1 VYGTDCLAAKGVVSA
16 RAGPACAGITTGKP
30 GILPALPGSPVNK
43 APHKAVSLY
52 DNCLKRGRTPPP
64 LKFGNLSGHPFFG
77 YTGPAHA
84 TTQPKGVHYMDVTL
98 ANFEREVL
106 LASRD
111 LPVIVQFWSARSAA
125 CQQLAQSFAKLEQE
139 HKGRFKLTRV
149 DADNNPELVQHF
161 QLRSLPFVIAFV
173 NTQPVDSLTGA
184 VSDAQAREFI
194 ERQLPS
200 PIEEAY
206 NAALQARQAGDLE
219 AAEKH
224 LKAALVLDP
233 KFDDARFDYVEVL
246 IETDRGEDAQAHFD
260 RITPVGQVDPR
271 HSALATILA
280 ARAKAL
286 ELPEEDALI
295 ARIEQDPANLQ
306 ARLELANLR
315 IARRAWAGAMEEL
328 LEIVRRDRTFE
339 DDIGRKTLIAVFSQA
354 SAQPELVSQTRRKLS
369 TLLN

>member
-1 VYGTDCLAAKGVVSA
+1 
-16 RAGPACAGITTGKP
+16 
-30 GILPALPGSPVNK
+30 
-43 APHKAVSLY
+43 
-52 DNCLKRGRTPPP
+52 
-64 LKFGNLSGHPFFG
+64 
-77 YTGPAHA
+77 
-84 TTQPKGVHYMDVTL
+84 MDVTL

-125 CQQLAQSFAKLEQE
+125 CQQLAQAFDKLARE
-139 HKGRFKLTRV
+139 HQGRFKLARV

-173 NTQPVDSLTGA
+173 NAQPVDSLSGS
-184 VSDAQAREFI
+184 VNEAQAREFV

-206 NAALQARQAGDLE
+206 NAALRARETGDLE
-219 AAEKH
+219 TAEKH
-224 LKAALVLDP
+224 LKAALMLDP

-246 IETDRGEDAQAHFD
+246 ISTDRGEDAQAQFE
-260 RITPVGQVDPR
+260 RITPAGQADPR
-271 HSALATILA
+271 HASLATILA
-280 ARAKAL
+280 ARVKAL

-354 SAQPELVSQTRRKLS
+354 SAQPELVSQMRKKLS
-369 TLLN
+369 AILN

>member
-1 VYGTDCLAAKGVVSA
+1 
-16 RAGPACAGITTGKP
+16 
-30 GILPALPGSPVNK
+30 
-43 APHKAVSLY
+43 
-52 DNCLKRGRTPPP
+52 
-64 LKFGNLSGHPFFG
+64 
-77 YTGPAHA
+77 
-84 TTQPKGVHYMDVTL
+84 MDVTL
-98 ANFEREVL
+98 ANFERDVL

-139 HKGRFKLTRV
+139 HQGRFKLARV

-173 NTQPVDSLTGA
+173 NTQPVDSLSGA

-206 NAALQARQAGDLE
+206 NSALQARQAGDLE

-246 IETDRGEDAQAHFD
+246 LETDRGEDAQAHFD
-260 RITPVGQVDPR
+260 RITPVGQADPR